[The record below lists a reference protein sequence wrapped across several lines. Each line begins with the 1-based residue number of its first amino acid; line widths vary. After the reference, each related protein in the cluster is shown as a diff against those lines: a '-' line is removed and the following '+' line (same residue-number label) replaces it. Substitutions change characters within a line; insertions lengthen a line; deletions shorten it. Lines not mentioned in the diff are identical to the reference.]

1 MKTVNL
7 IAVLVAL
14 AVAGLLGWFVLRPPA
29 ATPLLSSGEKNMS
42 ADVQSIV
49 LGMGCFWGAEKRL
62 AAIPGVV
69 DVESGYANGD
79 AGKTSYD
86 DVLALEREIKRG
98 RSDARNHAEVIKV
111 TFDPKKVELATIL
124 AAFWENHDP
133 TQGMRQGNDIGTAYR
148 SAIYWT
154 TDGQRAAA
162 EATRLAFQGE
172 LTSHGYGAITTE
184 VRPAT
189 EAGAFYLGEDYHQQY
204 LHKNPGGYCNHGP
217 NGLTCPVG
225 LLSGDST
232 PAQQDVPPPRG

>member
-133 TQGMRQGNDIGTAYR
+133 TQVDGQGNDIGTNYR
-148 SAIYWT
+148 SAIYT
-154 TDGQRAAA
+154 TTPDQQALAVQTRDIYQTALTREGFGQ
-162 EATRLAFQGE
+162 
-172 LTSHGYGAITTE
+172 I
-184 VRPAT
+184 AT
-189 EAGAFYLGEDYHQQY
+189 EIAPLKNYTRAEDYHQDY
-204 LHKNPGGYCNHGP
+204 LVKNPNGYC
-217 NGLTCPVG
+217 GLGGTGVC
-225 LLSGDST
+225 L
-232 PAQQDVPPPRG
+232 PA